1 MELIKSAARRSK
13 VSDVVYVIL
22 NLVLAG
28 AVLGLT
34 VAFQPPYVAYLL
46 VLLSKWR
53 VFGVRP
59 RFWWANLQA
68 NMVDVLVGISAVTL
82 IWQASGTLIIQILLA
97 VLYAGWLLILKPRS
111 SRKFMILQAG
121 VSQFL
126 SLTALFSVAHYL
138 DSSIIVVTCA
148 LVGFVT
154 ARHVLSSYEE
164 DDALLLSAIWG
175 FLIAELGWLSYHWV
189 VAYEITATLLLPQV
203 AILAGLFSFVA
214 IRFYDAKYHD
224 KNIAKAVRAPF
235 LFSLAILAILLL
247 RELSVIF
254 NYTA

>member
-1 MELIKSAARRSK
+1 MDLIKSAARRSK
-13 VSDVVYVIL
+13 LSDVVYVIL

-34 VAFQPPYVAYLL
+34 VAFQPPFVAYLL

-59 RFWWANLQA
+59 RFWWANFQA
-68 NMVDVLVGISAVTL
+68 NMVDLLVGVSAVTL

-97 VLYAGWLLILKPRS
+97 VLYAGWLLMLKPRS
-111 SRKFMILQAG
+111 SRKFMILQGG

-126 SLTALFSVAHYL
+126 GLSALFSVAHHL
-138 DSSIIVVTCA
+138 DSSIVVISCA

-154 ARHVLSSYEE
+154 ARHVLTSYEE
-164 DDALLLSAIWG
+164 DDAILLSAVWG
-175 FLIAELGWLSYHWV
+175 FLIAEFGWLSYHWV
-189 VAYEITATLLLPQV
+189 VAYEITDTLLLPQV
-203 AILAGLFSFVA
+203 AIITGLFSFVA
-214 IRFYDAKYHD
+214 IRFYDAKYHE
-224 KNIAKAVRAPF
+224 KSIVKAVRAPF
-235 LFSLAILAILLL
+235 LFSLAILGILLL
-247 RELSVIF
+247 RELTVIF

>member
-22 NLVLAG
+22 NLVLAA

-46 VLLSKWR
+46 VLISKWR
-53 VFGVRP
+53 VFAVRP

-68 NMVDVLVGISAVTL
+68 NMVDLFVGISAVTL

-97 VLYAGWLLILKPRS
+97 VLYAGWLLMLKPRS
-111 SRKFMILQAG
+111 SRKFVVLQAG

-138 DSSIIVVTCA
+138 DSSIIVIACA

-154 ARHVLSSYEE
+154 ARHVLTSYEE
-164 DDALLLSAIWG
+164 DDSLLLSAIWG
-175 FLIAELGWLSYHWV
+175 FLIAELGWLCYHWV

-203 AILAGLFSFVA
+203 AIIAGLFSFVA
-214 IRFYDAKYHD
+214 IRFYDAKFHD
-224 KNIAKAVRAPF
+224 KSIVKAVRAPF
-235 LFSLAILAILLL
+235 LFSFAVLAILLL